1 MARTF
6 PVATWVAGW
15 LAGLMLSGCAGPD
28 GRGRSL
34 ANAFESEDPVDR
46 IGAAQKAAASND
58 KTALPAL
65 VTCLSDSE
73 SDVRFFAIAALR
85 KITGQDFGYHYYDN
99 EQARREAVDRWREY
113 LRTSRPP
120 RE

>member
-1 MARTF
+1 MARMF

-15 LAGLMLSGCAGPD
+15 LAGLMLGGCAGPD
-28 GRGRSL
+28 ARGRSL
-34 ANAFESEDPVDR
+34 TNAFESEDPVDR
-46 IGAAQKAAASND
+46 VAAVQKAAAAND
-58 KTALPAL
+58 KAALPAL
-65 VTCLSDSE
+65 VACLSDSE

-113 LRTSRPP
+113 LRTPPPP
-120 RE
+120 RK

>member
-1 MARTF
+1 MAKMF

-15 LAGLMLSGCAGPD
+15 LAGLAIGGCVGPD
-28 GRGRSL
+28 APGRSL
-34 ANAFESEDPVDR
+34 RNPFESEDPVDR
-46 IGAAQKAAASND
+46 IAAIQKAGAATDKA
-58 KTALPAL
+58 ALPAL

-85 KITGQDFGYHYYDN
+85 KITGQDLGYHHYDN
-99 EQARREAVDRWREY
+99 EQARREAVNRWREY
-113 LRTSRPP
+113 LRESPPP

>member
-1 MARTF
+1 MSRTF
-6 PVATWVAGW
+6 PVAALIAGW
-15 LAGLMLSGCAGPD
+15 LAGLILGGCSGAD
-28 GRGRSL
+28 ARGRSL
-34 ANAFESEDPVDR
+34 AGAFESEDPADR
-46 IGAAQKAAASND
+46 VAAIQRAGDAND

-85 KITGQDFGYHYYDN
+85 KITGQDFGYHYYDA
-99 EQARREAVDRWREY
+99 EQARREAVARWQEY
-113 LRTSRPP
+113 LRTPPP